1 MSKISEMLLKR
12 IDVRGL
18 ILEDIM
24 IGIVKHELEK
34 IVKDSSNSYDD
45 AMFAFVY
52 PILEDAAKKFIE
64 DELTKIGEK

>member
-24 IGIVKHELEK
+24 IGIIKTELEK

-45 AMFAFVY
+45 AMLSFVY

-64 DELTKIGEK
+64 EQLAKVGE